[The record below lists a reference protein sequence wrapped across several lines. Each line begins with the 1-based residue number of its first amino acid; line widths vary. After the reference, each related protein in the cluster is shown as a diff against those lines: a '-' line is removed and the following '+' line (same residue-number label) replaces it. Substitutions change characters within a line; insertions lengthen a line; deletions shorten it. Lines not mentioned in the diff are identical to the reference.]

1 MFGVGAGMHII
12 PKHLLKSYRDAV
24 VHPVGGKELHEIVKK
39 IKRNKSYT
47 ASGKKYKRVPKGYD
61 PDSPFADY
69 LLYDG
74 VFGWY
79 QSKNIK
85 ELYNGNAVDI
95 IYKIFKDMLPLHQW
109 FAKNLL

>member
-1 MFGVGAGMHII
+1 MVFILDVVVPINRVT
-12 PKHLLKSYRDAV
+12 KQVSNLLT
-24 VHPVGGKELHEIVKK
+24 GK
-39 IKRNKSYT
+39 N
-47 ASGKKYKRVPKGYD
+47 YKRIPKGYD

-79 QSKNIK
+79 ENKNVK
-85 ELYNGNAVDI
+85 ELYDKDAAEI

-109 FAKNLL
+109 FVRNLL